1 LYYRHGKNYQGPNPR
16 GRFLGDLVSCDDLY
30 DHYCKWCNAK
40 SLTQIGKDEFTRE
53 LEAMGFTKNKLE
65 ALSMKKG
72 EENIYAYIIKW
83 ITLSEERIGLG
94 RVSLNEYHP
103 VNWFPK

>member
-1 LYYRHGKNYQGPNPR
+1 
-16 GRFLGDLVSCDDLY
+16 
-30 DHYCKWCNAK
+30 
-40 SLTQIGKDEFTRE
+40 
-53 LEAMGFTKNKLE
+53 MGFTKNKLE